1 MRTLL
6 VPPLEQPRLPVLP
19 AGVCTATLKLP
30 GAGIMEEL
38 IVTEVWKLLSTEVA
52 SGAPLK
58 TTSDEATKWVPVAV
72 RTKLG
77 GSCEK
82 TMLAGEIE
90 LRNGAGRELPQRGFR
105 ALHPGKIKSTNTNKL
120 RLPNLQ
126 E

>member
-1 MRTLL
+1 M
-6 VPPLEQPRLPVLP
+6 
-19 AGVCTATLKLP
+19 
-30 GAGIMEEL
+30 
-38 IVTEVWKLLSTEVA
+38 TEVWKLLSTEVA

-90 LRNGAGRELPQRGFR
+90 LRNGAGRELPHRGFR
-105 ALHPGKIKSTNTNKL
+105 ALHPGKIESTNTNKL